1 MRSRSEGRQGVVHA
15 ARAVERTT
23 LKVNIMIPTL
33 EEFWQMADDTRLAAE
48 YNAGDELAWVSTAS
62 QAQLQKIFLEYRVF
76 TASYADDLALLVAR
90 TPRGQLKTLMSALV
104 YEELGSGEP
113 DKSHI
118 EMLERFVQSLGVRSF
133 DSDTDPRNLQ
143 LLREMRSMLL
153 EEPPIY
159 GIALRGMG
167 GECVCQVY
175 LTELHRQLVKNPYCR
190 ECRASLDW
198 EFWDVHAGEPDLEHN
213 RMVKR
218 GINEFVADHPDSL
231 PVLVNGYHQSKKMLL
246 EFFGNIYDTAR
257 RSA

>member
-1 MRSRSEGRQGVVHA
+1 
-15 ARAVERTT
+15 
-23 LKVNIMIPTL
+23 MIPTL

-48 YNAGDELAWVSTAS
+48 YNAGDELSWIATAS
-62 QAQLQKIFLEYRVF
+62 QSQLQRIFLEYRVF
-76 TASYADDLALLVAR
+76 TACYADDLALLVAR
-90 TPRGQLKTLMSALV
+90 TPRGHLKTLMSALV

-113 DKSHI
+113 AKSHI
-118 EMLERFVQSLGVRSF
+118 EMLERFVLSLGVRSF

-143 LLREMRSMLL
+143 LLRDMRRMLL
-153 EEPPIY
+153 EEPAIY

-190 ECRASLDW
+190 ESREALDW

-213 RMVKR
+213 RMVKQ
-218 GINEFVADHPDSL
+218 GINEFIGEHPDTL
-231 PVLVNGYHQSKKMLL
+231 PVLVSGYHQSKKMLL

-257 RSA
+257 RAA